1 MKVIILN
8 FIIILCSLL
17 GLYKTFEYIVKSN
30 HMSKTVNCILSTVIF
45 VFAFIIGVSLFAI
58 FYDLLVP

>member
-17 GLYKTFEYIVKSN
+17 GLYKTFEYIIKSN
-30 HMSKTVNCILSTVIF
+30 HISKTMNYILSTVIF
-45 VFAFIIGVSLFAI
+45 VFTYIIGVLLFAI

>member
-17 GLYKTFEYIVKSN
+17 GLYKTFKYIVKNN
-30 HMSKTVNCILSTVIF
+30 HIGKTMNYILSTIIF
-45 VFAFIIGVSLFAI
+45 VFAYIIGVLLFAI

>member
-8 FIIILCSLL
+8 FIIILYSLL
-17 GLYKTFEYIVKSN
+17 GLYKTVEYIVKSN
-30 HMSKTVNCILSTVIF
+30 YMSKTVNCILSTVIF